1 MGLQG
6 HACLQVYAQ
15 GYKGACTGVCRGLQG
30 YALGYK
36 GACTGTC
43 TGVCRGMQGCAAGV
57 RMQQESVCKAA
68 NAGGGVCFPPQSRE
82 SLRWEEEEPL
92 RLHTAKILNQF
103 KLRY

>member
-1 MGLQG
+1 MQG
-6 HACLQVYAQ
+6 HAQ
-15 GYKGACTGVCRGLQG
+15 GYKWVGRGMHACRGMHMGMKEHAGVCTGVCSRS
-30 YALGYK
+30 AE
-36 GACTGTC
+36 
-43 TGVCRGMQGCAAGV
+43 
-57 RMQQESVCKAA
+57 QESVCKAA

>member
-6 HACLQVYAQ
+6 HACLQGYAH
-15 GYKGACTGVCRGLQG
+15 GYEGVCTGVCRGLQG

-68 NAGGGVCFPPQSRE
+68 NAGG
-82 SLRWEEEEPL
+82 SLLPSSEQRKFAVGG
-92 RLHTAKILNQF
+92 RGAT
-103 KLRY
+103 

>member
-6 HACLQVYAQ
+6 HACLQVYAH
-15 GYKGACTGVCRGLQG
+15 GYEGACTGVCCGLQG

-36 GACTGTC
+36 LACTGTC
-43 TGVCRGMQGCAAGV
+43 TGVCRGMQDVQQGCGCSRRVFARR
-57 RMQQESVCKAA
+57 RMQE
-68 NAGGGVCFPPQSRE
+68 GVCFPPQSRE
-82 SLRWEEEEPL
+82 SLRWEEEESL